1 MNSRLQVLFG
11 ALLLAVGLFVARGE
25 VMALDAPHDKTNGIS
40 CGKCHWV
47 LTGTLPF
54 WNNTQNDL
62 DDTRVNKVC
71 WFCHNDVDAPM
82 KETHS
87 STILGTKYG
96 VWTRG
101 CRDCHEHHYQK
112 QSSTWPDSAI
122 LNGYI
127 ATTPAITYDSNLNTS
142 LVTLWKNLSGQKFT
156 WNQELKD
163 WKGYTIK
170 AGSASAMY
178 KILSNGDSTLTVRGD
193 ASALAPQS
201 TFVLFYGKDVNY
213 TVNYADVKF
222 FDNNGASTNYS
233 FVDNDGDSTVNGICQ
248 VCHTKLR
255 FFRSDGSMCTN
266 LNFSSESTCSAAGAK
281 WIKWYCA
288 VEQGQ
293 YTTKASCETNGGS
306 WTNWSCSDSQYK
318 TQATCQAAG
327 KMWTN
332 WLCQDSQYTTK
343 AACQTAGLE
352 WSNPHAYGVTGR
364 ENCAGC
370 HNKLNGFKVSCE
382 GCHGSKESVGAPI
395 RDDGSD
401 MLSPPTGHPIGQ
413 HRRHVVDYGFDCQ
426 NCHNGFVM
434 PNGVLTLSFS
444 GIAEG
449 GQFDGKPFADAT
461 YSYSAGV
468 TMNTLDKQECNN
480 IYCHSSG
487 QSADGLSATPVY
499 ALPDWGDK
507 ASGECGSCH
516 GGDGSTARPKIAT
529 GSHVKHVT
537 GAGIACSRCHNGNIH
552 LNGIIDVPVWMY
564 TSNGVTRADGARGNG
579 YGYCSNAS
587 CHSIVQKNGGLA
599 LTGAAG
605 EFKQPLWGSA
615 NSVQCGSCHNGNGVD
630 GDQTLMDSGSHS
642 KHLSSSGYGS
652 RFNCETCH
660 GHNGSGSLHVNDAV
674 NVFSGSIMDRNG
686 LNLGSASYSGSIS
699 PGDGYGNCSALY
711 CHSDG
716 RGGVPNGVAGITKWG
731 ETAVPADCTF
741 CHKND
746 HSASLTMNSGSHDKH
761 VRVGRKG
768 CVECHNDTVSD
779 NRTIKDKSKHLS
791 KAADVAWGPTSA
803 GGDLYQASGSKTC
816 SNIYCH
822 SDGTKSVGGVFH
834 SPVWGQTL
842 DCSGCH
848 GTYVVGNVAAMPDYA
863 NGTPKTNSH
872 AKHVETS
879 GFKCSACH
887 NGTTT
892 DGVSITNP
900 SLHING
906 TYDIQGGTP
915 YSFSYDLG
923 TRRCSNANCH
933 GGNSPVWGGSAF
945 VCFDCHKGAVVNRR
959 QIVDSNG
966 DGTGTGG
973 DFMKTSHHV
982 IASIPTKAD
991 CEKCHDLSQHA
1002 KGNVRLKDADTG
1014 AIYVYDA
1021 ADPSTAEPFCLS
1033 CHDDDGA
1040 AGNMAPFSDGA
1051 ILGQGNY
1058 VAATTI
1064 RTNWNKQFG
1073 HGDFAADKRVT
1084 CLGNG
1089 TPNTGC
1095 HGNAHGTDN
1104 KVLFA
1109 ANLTLPIPSVVPDEY
1124 NLNDFKLCFDCHSS
1138 YPRVSKESVLGVKQG
1153 GRYDGNYGPNGQR
1166 PPYYLASIQTKFRD
1180 QNNFPSQRAYDDFN
1194 ILPGIN
1200 LHWYH
1205 ISTDGFWVYRGV
1217 TGGATCV
1224 TCHSVHG
1231 SGNSVAMVRDQMNYN
1246 HYSGDVSH
1254 PNEAY
1259 GILDFS
1265 TVGNSNNALRA
1276 TPVNCTYTCHSS
1288 YSVVTPPHA
1297 WFEPPNE

>member
-1 MNSRLQVLFG
+1 MGNRLRVVLSVLF
-11 ALLLAVGLFVARGE
+11 LAVGLFVIRGE
-25 VMALDAPHDKTNGIS
+25 VEAVTDAPHNKTNNIV

-47 LTGTLPF
+47 LTGTMPF
-54 WNNTQNDL
+54 WNNTQNDQ

-71 WFCHNDVDAPM
+71 WTCHNDVDAPM

-96 VWTRG
+96 VWTKG
-101 CRDCHEHHYQK
+101 CRDCHEHHNQK
-112 QSSTWPDSAI
+112 QSLWADSTI
-122 LNGYI
+122 LKAYV
-127 ATTPAITYDSNLNTS
+127 ATTPSITYDQNKNTS
-142 LVTLWKNLSGQKFT
+142 LITLWKNLSGQSYT
-156 WNQELKD
+156 WDQDFKD

-170 AGSASAMY
+170 DLATEEFF
-178 KILSNGDSTLTVRGD
+178 KILSNGASSITVRGD
-193 ASALAPQS
+193 ASALPAQS
-201 TFVLFYGKDVNY
+201 EINLFYGKNVKHVDVNGS
-213 TVNYADVKF
+213 DVKF
-222 FDNNGASTNYS
+222 FDNTGANTNYS
-233 FVDNDGDSTVNGICQ
+233 FVDNDGDSTINGICQ

-266 LNFSSESTCSAAGAK
+266 LNYASESTCSAAGAK

-288 VEQGQ
+288 VGQGQ
-293 YTTKASCETNGGS
+293 YTDKSSCETGGGT

-318 TQATCQAAG
+318 TKSTCQAAG
-327 KMWTN
+327 KTWTN
-332 WLCQDSQYTTK
+332 WLCQNPQYTTQS
-343 AACQTAGLE
+343 ACQTAGLE

-364 ENCAGC
+364 ENCTGC

-401 MLSPPTGHPIGQ
+401 LLNPPTGHPLGQ

-434 PNGVLTLSFS
+434 PNGILTISFS
-444 GIAEG
+444 GMADG
-449 GQFDGKPFADAT
+449 GRYDGKPFASGAP
-461 YSYSAGV
+461 YSYVASV
-468 TMNTLDKQECNN
+468 TMNTSDKQECSN

-487 QSADGLSATPVY
+487 QSADGMSATPVY
-499 ALPDWGDK
+499 STPDWGDK
-507 ASGECGSCH
+507 SSGECGSCH
-516 GGDGSTARPKIAT
+516 GGDGSTARPKIAS

-552 LNGIIDVPVWMY
+552 LNGVIDVPVWNY
-564 TSNGVTRADGARGNG
+564 TLGDGVTRADGARGNG
-579 YGYCSNAS
+579 YGYCSNAT

-599 LTGAAG
+599 LTGALG
-605 EFKQPLWGSA
+605 EYKKPLWGSA
-615 NSVQCGSCHNGNGVD
+615 DSVKCGSCHKGNGVD
-630 GDQTLMDSGSHS
+630 GDSASLMDSGSHS
-642 KHLSSSGYGS
+642 KHVSASGYGS

-660 GHNGSGSLHVNDAV
+660 GHNGSGLLHVNDAI
-674 NVFSGSIMDRNG
+674 NVFSGSVIDRSG
-686 LNLGSASYSGSIS
+686 LNLGSASYSGSTT

-716 RGGVPNGVAGITKWG
+716 RGGAANGVAGTTKWG
-731 ETAVPADCTF
+731 ESAVPSDCTF

-746 HSASLTMNSGSHDKH
+746 ASASLTMNSGSHDKH

-779 NRTIKDKSKHLS
+779 NRTVKDKSKHLN
-791 KAADVAWGPTSA
+791 KVFDVAWGPTSS
-803 GGDLYQASGSKTC
+803 GGDLYQAAGSKTC

-822 SDGTKSVGGVFH
+822 SDGTKSVGGIFH
-834 SPVWGQTL
+834 NPVWGQTL

-848 GTYVVGNVAAMPDYA
+848 GTYVQGNTAAMPDYA
-863 NGTPKTNSH
+863 NGSPKTNSH
-872 AKHVETS
+872 VKHVETS

-887 NGTTT
+887 YATTT
-892 DGVSITNP
+892 DGATITNP

-906 TYDIQGGTP
+906 TYDIQAGNP
-915 YSFSYDLG
+915 YSFSYDLS

-973 DFMKTSHHV
+973 DFTKTSHHV
-982 IASIPTKAD
+982 IAAIPTKAD

-1014 AIYVYDA
+1014 AVYVYDKN
-1021 ADPSTAEPFCLS
+1021 DPSTAEPFCLS
-1033 CHDDDGA
+1033 CHDEDGA
-1040 AGNMAPFSDGA
+1040 AGNMAPFSDGK
-1051 ILGQGNY
+1051 ILGQGTY
-1058 VAATTI
+1058 AAATTI
-1064 RTNWNKQFG
+1064 KTNWNKPYG
-1073 HGDFAADKRVT
+1073 HGDFASNKRVT
-1084 CLGNG
+1084 CLGDG

-1095 HGNAHGTDN
+1095 HANAHGADN
-1104 KVLFA
+1104 KLLFA
-1109 ANLTLPIPSVVPDEY
+1109 ANLTLPIPTTVPDSY
-1124 NLNDFKLCFDCHSS
+1124 NPNDFKLCFDCHAS

-1153 GRYDGNYGPNGQR
+1153 GRYYGNYGPGDQY
-1166 PPYYLASIQTKFRD
+1166 PPYLLTSIQTRFRD
-1180 QNNFPSQRAYDDFN
+1180 QNNDVAQRTYDDSHN

-1205 ISTDGFWVYRGV
+1205 ISIDGFWVYRGV
-1217 TGGATCV
+1217 TGGASCV

-1231 SGNSVAMVRDQMNYN
+1231 SSNSVAMVRDQIGYR
-1246 HYSGDVSH
+1246 HALPG
-1254 PNEAY
+1254 EAQT
-1259 GILDFS
+1259 GEDFGLITS
-1265 TVGNSNNALRA
+1265 TNNTLR
-1276 TPVNCTYTCHSS
+1276 TFPVNCTYTCHSLMGN
-1288 YSVVTPPHA
+1288 PPHA